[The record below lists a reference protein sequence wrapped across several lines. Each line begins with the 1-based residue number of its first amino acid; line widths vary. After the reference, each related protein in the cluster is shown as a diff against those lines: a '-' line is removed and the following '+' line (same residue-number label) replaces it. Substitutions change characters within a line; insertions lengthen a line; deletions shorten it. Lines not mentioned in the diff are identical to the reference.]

1 MNALLSVAIFFA
13 QHAIYGPWVRECNA
27 LWTWEMMISH
37 LLLFSFIRLSFSV
50 LQKLEKKGNNLL
62 HSNHFAICTLQRA
75 KNEATSS
82 IFCEPRADLVIA
94 LQVCDLV
101 PNVSGRMRAWEPTFI
116 PQMSLPV
123 YPWISQPREKRLWS
137 SKKAWLWTRIVFS
150 LVSRRTAFFTASRI
164 ACIFKTS

>member
-27 LWTWEMMISH
+27 LWTWEMMISP
-37 LLLFSFIRLSFSV
+37 LLLLSFIRLSFSV

-123 YPWISQPREKRLWS
+123 PMNKPAQRE
-137 SKKAWLWTRIVFS
+137 
-150 LVSRRTAFFTASRI
+150 TALKLKESVVVNANCLFPGQSPH
-164 ACIFKTS
+164 CIFHCLENCMHI